1 MKNEILFHFKANK
14 TKYKR
19 GQTMLLQLDEK
30 FRVVVD
36 SSKQNYILEKLDDII
51 DKKTKEVARQDW
63 LTIGFHG
70 NSLRSV
76 LLQYRN
82 VSLISD
88 DKLET
93 LHNVLDRLNEIE
105 STIKTVVKQENI
117 KLVTKS
123 DE

>member
-1 MKNEILFHFKANK
+1 
-14 TKYKR
+14 
-19 GQTMLLQLDEK
+19 MLLQLDEK

>member
-1 MKNEILFHFKANK
+1 M
-14 TKYKR
+14 
-19 GQTMLLQLDEK
+19 MLQLDSNH
-30 FRVVVD
+30 RVSVD
-36 SSKQNYILEKLDDII
+36 SSRQNFQLEQLQEITDR
-51 DKKTKEVARQDW
+51 KTKETKLEWGIV
-63 LTIGFHG
+63 GFHG

-76 LLQYRN
+76 LIQYRN

-93 LHNVLDRLNEIE
+93 LHSVLDRLNEIE
-105 STIKTVVKQENI
+105 RTIKTVVKQENI